1 MTDISAQQPP
11 QQGTKK
17 TNPYTGYRK
26 FVNPFFG
33 MILLFGLPY
42 AISWYFIY
50 SGDPVSF
57 EKPNNHGELI
67 SPVIPLGE
75 FSLGLEN
82 GSALTEAD
90 IAGSWSLITVTS
102 ACEKTCQE
110 TLFSIRQNRKAM
122 GVNRKV
128 IKPIILL
135 ETPEAL
141 SGLSVDL
148 SKEFPQLAI
157 VTQQNESTQRIKQAF
172 ANVTPVIEDSI
183 FMVDPYGNLMM
194 VYPAGSD
201 QKKGVLKDMQRLL
214 KVNKPDI

>member
-1 MTDISAQQPP
+1 MTDISAQQPS
-11 QQGTKK
+11 QQDTKK

-75 FSLGLEN
+75 FSFGLEN

-122 GVNRKV
+122 AVNRKV
-128 IKPIILL
+128 IKPIVLL
-135 ETPEAL
+135 ENPEAL

>member
-57 EKPNNHGELI
+57 EKPNYHGELI

-82 GSALTEAD
+82 GSVLTETD
-90 IAGSWSLITVTS
+90 IAGSLSLITVTS

-110 TLFSIRQNRKAM
+110 TLFIIRQNRKAM
-122 GVNRKV
+122 GVNRQV

-135 ETPEAL
+135 ENPEAL
-141 SGLSVDL
+141 SGLSIDL
-148 SKEFPQLAI
+148 NKEFPQLAI
-157 VTQQNESTQRIKQAF
+157 ITDKNEATLRIKQAF
-172 ANVTPVIEDSI
+172 ANVTPDIENTHFI
-183 FMVDPYGNLMM
+183 VD
-194 VYPAGSD
+194 
-201 QKKGVLKDMQRLL
+201 Q
-214 KVNKPDI
+214 

>member
-1 MTDISAQQPP
+1 MTDISAQHQD
-11 QQGTKK
+11 TKK

-26 FVNPFFG
+26 FVNPFFA

-50 SGDPVSF
+50 SGDPVSI
-57 EKPNNHGELI
+57 EKPNNHGELV
-67 SPVIPLGE
+67 SPVIALGE
-75 FSLGLEN
+75 FSLEQEDG
-82 GSALTEAD
+82 AFLTDAD

-102 ACEKTCQE
+102 SCEKPCQE

-135 ETPEAL
+135 ENPEAL
-141 SGLSVDL
+141 SGLSIDL
-148 SKEFPQLAI
+148 NKEFPQLAI
-157 VTQQNESTQRIKQAF
+157 ITDKNEATLRIKQAF
-172 ANVTPVIEDSI
+172 ANVTPVIENSI

-201 QKKGVLKDMQRLL
+201 QKKGVLKDLQRLL

>member
-1 MTDISAQQPP
+1 MTDISAQP
-11 QQGTKK
+11 QQQDTQKS
-17 TNPYTGYRK
+17 NPYTGYRK

-33 MILLFGLPY
+33 MIILFGLPY
-42 AISWYFIY
+42 AISWYFFY

-57 EKPNNHGELI
+57 EKPNNHGELV
-67 SPVIPLGE
+67 SPVIALGE
-75 FSLGLEN
+75 FSLGQKD
-82 GSALTEAD
+82 GSFLTEAD

-102 ACEKTCQE
+102 ACEKPCQE

-128 IKPIILL
+128 IKPIVLL
-135 ETPEAL
+135 EKPDAL

-157 VTQQNESTQRIKQAF
+157 ITQQNEATQRIKQVF
-172 ANVTPVIEDSI
+172 ASVTPVIENSI

-201 QKKGVLKDMQRLL
+201 QKKGVLKDLQRLL

>member
-1 MTDISAQQPP
+1 MTDIPARHQD
-11 QQGTKK
+11 TKK
-17 TNPYTGYRK
+17 TNPYTGYRR
-26 FVNPFFG
+26 FVNPFFA
-33 MILLFGLPY
+33 MVLLFGLPY

-57 EKPNNHGELI
+57 EKPNNHGELV
-67 SPVIPLGE
+67 SPVIALGK
-75 FSLGLEN
+75 FSLEQED
-82 GSALTEAD
+82 GSFLTEAD
-90 IAGSWSLITVTS
+90 VAGSWSLITVTS
-102 ACEKTCQE
+102 ACKKPCQE
-110 TLFSIRQNRKAM
+110 TLFSIRQNRKSM

-141 SGLSVDL
+141 NGLTVDL

-157 VTQQNESTQRIKQAF
+157 ITQQNEATQRIKKAF
-172 ANVTPVIEDSI
+172 ASVTPVIENSI

-201 QKKGVLKDMQRLL
+201 QKKGVLKDLQRLL

>member
-1 MTDISAQQPP
+1 MTDVSAQHQD
-11 QQGTKK
+11 TKK
-17 TNPYTGYRK
+17 TNPYTGYRR

-33 MILLFGLPY
+33 MLLLFGLPY
-42 AISWYFIY
+42 AIAWYFIY
-50 SGDPVSF
+50 SGDPISF
-57 EKPNNHGELI
+57 EEPNNHGELV
-67 SPVIPLGE
+67 SPVIALGE
-75 FSLGLEN
+75 FSLEQQD
-82 GSALTEAD
+82 GSQLTQAD

-102 ACEKTCQE
+102 ACGKPCQE

-128 IKPIILL
+128 IKPIVLL
-135 ETPEAL
+135 DNPEAL
-141 SGLSVDL
+141 SGLSVDF
-148 SKEFPQLAI
+148 SKDFPQLAI
-157 VTQQNESTQRIKQAF
+157 INQKNESTQRIRQAF
-172 ANVTPVIEDSI
+172 ASVTSVIENSI